1 MSHSKGLQDT
11 YYLPIGLTN
20 LQKDLIEIL
29 ISIHT
34 KSLLQY
40 CKSNA
45 LSSFPEFKSDTEL
58 VLPALSAAQLTGMLV
73 ANIRAAANH
82 PCLLVEHYMPRQLLL
97 MEPGERLIRASDK
110 FRKMAMLL
118 NSIFTRDRKRY
129 PQPIHI
135 TILSHSVKELDLIEG
150 YLLGKPIKLKRIS
163 GTSLFNEKHLYG
175 DADTSSSTPVPPP
188 THAKDDYEYG
198 EKKFKNRPNDNS
210 DWLFLATTTHL
221 SRASDL
227 LDDYNIDIVIGFD
240 PLIDENLE
248 SFVKMRKSGKHVP
261 LIKLLVKDSPD
272 HYVLTHSQAKGYG
285 GDLFLDSLLHF
296 VRNRHEI
303 VEQDQTGWIGDFVD
317 EILSGNPQ
325 ASLKLPPCDLASN
338 DEKRTLLDDLVNY
351 KGYMELSGGAFDL
364 KPVNQDLDLKLYQN
378 KIMDLIV
385 RRLIEC
391 EQEYA
396 VRQKQ
401 LLGKRL
407 RETMRQ
413 NELDQIKVE
422 SGQMY
427 KKLKEGEGSYN
438 DSTKRLSKAQNDVT
452 KLTEQQEQIEQRKA
466 ELRTVAEDGNV
477 SEQLALKQEQLMNLR
492 AQLNTLTQENS
503 RQAAINDELRLQY
516 QAKSSEAAN
525 ESLVLKAIQKTRD
538 ELKTRLEGP
547 TVSINSSGALE
558 QESRLREEL
567 VRVVQQSHFLQGY
580 IKRVQK
586 QYPINGSQTSKKP
599 TPAPGNSRTR
609 SSRSSAPVYT

>member
-1 MSHSKGLQDT
+1 MSDSKGLQDT
-11 YYLPIGLTN
+11 YYLPIGLTS
-20 LQKDLIEIL
+20 LQKDLVEIL

-40 CKSNA
+40 CKSDA
-45 LSSFPEFKSDTEL
+45 LSSFPECKSDTEL
-58 VLPALSAAQLTGMLV
+58 VLPPLSAAQLTGMLAV
-73 ANIRAAANH
+73 NIRAAANH

-118 NSIFTRDRKRY
+118 NSIFTRDRKRF
-129 PQPIHI
+129 PQPMHI
-135 TILSHSVKELDLIEG
+135 TILSHSVKELDIIEG

-163 GTSLFNEKHLYG
+163 GTSLFNEKHLYS
-175 DADTSSSTPVPPP
+175 DADTSSSTPVPTP
-188 THAKDDYEYG
+188 THTKDEYEYG
-198 EKKFKNRPNDNS
+198 EKKFKSRPSDTS

-221 SRASDL
+221 SRAADL
-227 LDDYNIDIVIGFD
+227 LDDYNIDMVIGFD

-248 SFVKMRKSGKHVP
+248 SFERMRRNGKHVP

-272 HYVLTHSQAKGYG
+272 HYVLAHSKTNGHE

-296 VRNRHEI
+296 VHNRHEI
-303 VEQDQTGWIGDFVD
+303 VEQRQTEWIGDFVE
-317 EILSGNPQ
+317 EILSGNSQ
-325 ASLKLPPCDLASN
+325 ASLKLPPCNLAN
-338 DEKRTLLDDLVNY
+338 GEKNASLLDDLVNY
-351 KGYMELSGGAFDL
+351 TGHMKLSGGVFDL
-364 KPVNQDLDLKLYQN
+364 KAVNQDLDLKLYQN

-391 EQEYA
+391 EQAYA
-396 VRQKQ
+396 VRQEQ
-401 LLGKRL
+401 VLGKRL

-413 NELDQIKVE
+413 NEIDQIKVE

-427 KKLKEGEGSYN
+427 KKLKEGEGPLN
-438 DSTKRLSKAQNDVT
+438 DSTKRLNKAQNDVT
-452 KLTEQQEQIEQRKA
+452 KLKEQQEQIEQRRLA
-466 ELRTVAEDGNV
+466 LQTVAEDGNA
-477 SEQLALKQEQLMNLR
+477 SEQLALKQEKLMNLR
-492 AQLNTLTQENS
+492 AELNTLIQENS
-503 RQAAINDELRLQY
+503 RQAAANDELRLQY
-516 QAKSSEAAN
+516 QARSSEAAN
-525 ESLVLKAIQKTRD
+525 ESLVLKTLQKNRD
-538 ELKTRLEGP
+538 ELKARLEGP

-580 IKRVQK
+580 IKRIQK
-586 QYPINGSQTSKKP
+586 QYPINGSQSSKKP
-599 TPAPGNSRTR
+599 ATAPGNSRTR